1 MKVKIVG
8 EIAFVL
14 FLSVIIGST
23 WIGKSDQ
30 ELKLESL
37 WIERPNATNFSVF
50 PMIVYVFLNFWMSPR
65 GIIWLVIVTDGN

>member
-50 PMIVYVFLNFWMSPR
+50 PMISVSSVLEMFS
-65 GIIWLVIVTDGN
+65 